1 MCVCV
6 CVCMRVGMIYHGI
19 VCMQI
24 CMYLAD
30 LVLELE
36 LTAEEEGAARFRV
49 APVVATGPA
58 CACCACACVYACAR
72 VWFECVAEEIEV
84 AVDVDEEGGAVL
96 PTADLDERVFQ
107 LAVLRSAMDYAAMG
121 NGDSGAIHKSIGI
134 NR

>member
-1 MCVCV
+1 MTTRSMYVQCMCSVCV
-6 CVCMRVGMIYHGI
+6 WGVIYCHGLH
-19 VCMQI
+19 VYYVD
-24 CMYLAD
+24 MYLAG

-36 LTAEEEGAARFRV
+36 LTAEEEGAAKGRV
-49 APVVATGPA
+49 APVATGTP
-58 CACCACACVYACAR
+58 CACACDR
-72 VWFECVAEEIEV
+72 GWFECVAEEFEV

-121 NGDSGAIHKSIGI
+121 NGDSGAIHKSTGI